1 MIEYIEDK
9 YSTCEE
15 VTNNKY
21 DLLRKVF
28 KYMHFTMYAKG
39 ENGCIDIGDG
49 LCW

>member
-28 KYMHFTMYAKG
+28 KYMHFTMYARS
-39 ENGCIDIGDG
+39 ENDCIDVGDG
-49 LCW
+49 L

>member
-9 YSTCEE
+9 YSSCEE

-28 KYMHFTMYAKG
+28 IQTHAFFQR
-39 ENGCIDIGDG
+39 I
-49 LCW
+49 

>member
-28 KYMHFTMYAKG
+28 KYMHVTMYAKG
-39 ENGCIDIGDG
+39 GNGCIDIGDG